1 MAKLAKPKAAE
12 VETAKTESKKEI
24 ELKENEVTKLSP
36 VLTLLRLILVNTL
49 RVVGD
54 INPTWVDAILLL
66 NHLTCK
72 APIASL
78 TGNKEHSVI
87 DEDAFYGCD

>member
-1 MAKLAKPKAAE
+1 MAKLAKPKAAQ

-36 VLTLLRLILVNTL
+36 ILTLLRLILVNTL

-54 INPTWVDAILLL
+54 IDPQWVDAILLL

-87 DEDAFYGCD
+87 DDDG